1 MSQSQCGGSS
11 SQTRYR
17 SSPWWAFTPPTSLIG
32 HRPLRE
38 REARRSPAL
47 LFRVHAVLASLS
59 AGYPPL
65 PGTFRCITHPF
76 ATRRHP
82 EGPAA
87 VRLACVRHA
96 ASVQSEPGSNS
107 QVQSKN
113 LARILR
119 CACQRSTPR
128 QHPHR
133 SAVPKFLKNLPFPP
147 HRLGSAAE
155 PALFLTPSPLSI
167 PSKPAPS
174 YCLDPAP
181 PGLPTASLTRF
192 QRQQRERGR
201 IVGKGGEKGKQEI
214 LIHPITKRKRHPERC
229 RHQSSCAIAP
239 SRTGRWTQAQS
250 ATLSATSANS
260 GI

>member
-107 QVQSKN
+107 QVQSNKTSHASRD
-113 LARILR
+113 ARASAPYPAPTPTPLDCPQILKELLP
-119 CACQRSTPR
+119 TP
-128 QHPHR
+128 HHL
-133 SAVPKFLKNLPFPP
+133 S
-147 HRLGSAAE
+147 SAAE
-155 PALFLTPSPLSI
+155 PALFLTPLPLSI
-167 PSKPAPS
+167 PPNILYFFTGGAASAAGRRIIGSHATRRKPPLQFFQLRNCPRS
-174 YCLDPAP
+174 DSSSPRTCC
-181 PGLPTASLTRF
+181 TRP
-192 QRQQRERGR
+192 RNCSRAALAA
-201 IVGKGGEKGKQEI
+201 VS
-214 LIHPITKRKRHPERC
+214 TRC
-229 RHQSSCAIAP
+229 SSP
-239 SRTGRWTQAQS
+239 SR
-250 ATLSATSANS
+250 
-260 GI
+260 

>member
-1 MSQSQCGGSS
+1 M
-11 SQTRYR
+11 
-17 SSPWWAFTPPTSLIG
+17 
-32 HRPLRE
+32 
-38 REARRSPAL
+38 

-147 HRLGSAAE
+147 HHLSSAAE

-181 PGLPTASLTRF
+181 QAFPPLHSPAFSGSSA
-192 QRQQRERGR
+192 REGA
-201 IVGKGGEKGKQEI
+201 
-214 LIHPITKRKRHPERC
+214 L
-229 RHQSSCAIAP
+229 
-239 SRTGRWTQAQS
+239 
-250 ATLSATSANS
+250 
-260 GI
+260 

>member
-147 HRLGSAAE
+147 HRLSSAAE
-155 PALFLTPSPLSI
+155 PALFLTPLPLSTPPNI
-167 PSKPAPS
+167 LYLTEGAASAAGRRIIGSHATRRKPPCGFLQLRNCPRSDSSSPRTCCTRVRNCSRAA
-174 YCLDPAP
+174 LAA
-181 PGLPTASLTRF
+181 ASTR
-192 QRQQRERGR
+192 
-201 IVGKGGEKGKQEI
+201 
-214 LIHPITKRKRHPERC
+214 C
-229 RHQSSCAIAP
+229 SSP
-239 SRTGRWTQAQS
+239 SR
-250 ATLSATSANS
+250 
-260 GI
+260 